1 MWLWV
6 NGGDAQCQSNT
17 GHESRNSSRDISSPP
32 RSARTFPWNTK
43 AITEYLPYEHALG
56 TIVDTSFTGYTHEGR
71 AGRAPSEIGVG
82 RAGGRSLV
90 RHLVKVAEER
100 VAEVGRHGAQ
110 REPSRLRRVAA
121 QVERVDVVV
130 AAGERADGNR
140 LGT

>member
-1 MWLWV
+1 MLNV
-6 NGGDAQCQSNT
+6 NIQRSNT

-43 AITEYLPYEHALG
+43 AIYTEYLPYEHALG
-56 TIVDTSFTGYTHEGR
+56 TIVDTSFTGYTRGTSG
-71 AGRAPSEIGVG
+71 AAPLRVG
-82 RAGGRSLV
+82 RAGARSLV

-110 REPSRLRRVAA
+110 REPSRLCRVAA

>member
-1 MWLWV
+1 MEHWKGIYRL
-6 NGGDAQCQSNT
+6 T
-17 GHESRNSSRDISSPP
+17 
-32 RSARTFPWNTK
+32 
-43 AITEYLPYEHALG
+43 PYEHALG
-56 TIVDTSFTGYTHEGR
+56 TSLALRVIHEGR
-71 AGRAPSEIGVG
+71 AGRPPSEIGVG

-110 REPSRLRRVAA
+110 REPSRLCRVAA

>member
-1 MWLWV
+1 MYTRDTPPLFSRTTARSWLLQNSTCV
-6 NGGDAQCQSNT
+6 APLYERGG
-17 GHESRNSSRDISSPP
+17 P
-32 RSARTFPWNTK
+32 
-43 AITEYLPYEHALG
+43 L
-56 TIVDTSFTGYTHEGR
+56 GR
-71 AGRAPSEIGVG
+71 A
-82 RAGGRSLV
+82 RSLV

-100 VAEVGRHGAQ
+100 VAKVDRHGAQ

>member
-1 MWLWV
+1 M
-6 NGGDAQCQSNT
+6 
-17 GHESRNSSRDISSPP
+17 
-32 RSARTFPWNTK
+32 
-43 AITEYLPYEHALG
+43 
-56 TIVDTSFTGYTHEGR
+56 GYTRGTSG
-71 AGRAPSEIGVG
+71 APPPSEIGVG

-90 RHLVKVAEER
+90 CHLVKVAEER

>member
-1 MWLWV
+1 MSIKHTPV
-6 NGGDAQCQSNT
+6 IT
-17 GHESRNSSRDISSPP
+17 GHETLSRVISRLLLDLLELFRGTLR
-32 RSARTFPWNTK
+32 RS
-43 AITEYLPYEHALG
+43 TEYLPYEHALG
-56 TIVDTSFTGYTHEGR
+56 TMVDTSFTVRAIHEGR
-71 AGRAPSEIGVG
+71 AGRPPSEIGVG

-110 REPSRLRRVAA
+110 REPSRLCRVAA